1 MTKRDGGIVYE
12 KLVWD
17 DEEPFDTQTNQPTDD
32 LREIFKAIFGERDV
46 WEVIDRQGNK
56 QSNRLTPTQKKMFL
70 KLVCDGKYTESDLIF
85 IRAVE
90 DFSSGF
96 AFTRDAFCYGGDFR
110 KHVTK
115 PLEEF
120 FDKLK
125 RLSTE
130 YWNSIPRLE
139 RGFVKY
145 HDITGVEFA
154 GWDSSLLERKE
165 ADDLTINFAL
175 HAPELKLLSFEDE
188 HGVPLRA
195 ATSEWMLIGQMEQT
209 SLWREIDDM
218 PHCLKIERGKLRSFL
233 IDRKTLWQV
242 GKFLEFVKA

>member
-46 WEVIDRQGNK
+46 WEFIDRQGNK

-85 IRAVE
+85 IRVVE

-115 PLEEF
+115 PLEEL

-125 RLSTE
+125 QLSTE
-130 YWNSIPRLE
+130 YWNGIPRLE

-154 GWDSSLLERKE
+154 GWASSLLERKE

-175 HAPELKLLSFEDE
+175 HAPELKLLSLALKTNTAFRF
-188 HGVPLRA
+188 VRLLRN
-195 ATSEWMLIGQMEQT
+195 G
-209 SLWREIDDM
+209 
-218 PHCLKIERGKLRSFL
+218 CL
-233 IDRKTLWQV
+233 
-242 GKFLEFVKA
+242 